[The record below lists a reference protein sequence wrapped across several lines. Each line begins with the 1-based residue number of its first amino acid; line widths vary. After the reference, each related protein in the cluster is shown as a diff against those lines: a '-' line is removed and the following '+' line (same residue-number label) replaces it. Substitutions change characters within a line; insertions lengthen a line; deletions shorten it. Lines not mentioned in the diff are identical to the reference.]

1 MTWIICEGLDRTGKT
16 TVAEL
21 YKSQGYEIIHLSAPS
36 KKFSQPGYS
45 GPSYLD
51 EMLEMYISK
60 SGKDIFWDRS
70 VYGELI
76 WSQIYGRNPQ
86 LSEEDFEVLKEIE
99 QQNDTEYVLMHDP
112 NTEDH
117 WNRCVQNKEPLTKI
131 QFIQAGRL
139 YNQVL
144 AVQRSF
150 TKRTLQDYI
159 KQSEPKEVESN
170 VVVEKTNEVVEEIKQ
185 PELKKVEVEVTPEQK
200 RLIQANAINDIL
212 SSRIIKKK
220 GDFYDMIEGKIR
232 NFLNNE
238 LSALIGM
245 KNLDKSEFSPDEILF
260 LKTLIKQAQKKTK

>member
-21 YKSQGYEIIHLSAPS
+21 YKSQGYEIVHLSAPS
-36 KKFSQPGYS
+36 KKFTQPGYS

-51 EMLEMYISK
+51 EMLELYISK
-60 SGKDIFWDRS
+60 SGKDVFWDRS

-99 QQNDTEYVLMHDP
+99 QQNNSEYVLMHDP

-117 WNRCVQNKEPLTKI
+117 WNRCVQNKEPLTKV

-139 YNQVL
+139 YNQALV
-144 AVQRSF
+144 VQRGF
-150 TKRTLQDYI
+150 IKRTLPDYI
-159 KQSEPKEVESN
+159 KQPEPKEVESTII
-170 VVVEKTNEVVEEIKQ
+170 VEKTHEVVEESKQ
-185 PELKKVEVEVTPEQK
+185 PELKKVEVTPEQK
-200 RLIQANAINDIL
+200 RLIQANVINDVL

-220 GDFYDMIEGKIR
+220 GDFYDTIEGKIR

-238 LSALIGM
+238 LSTLIGM
-245 KNLDKSEFSPDEILF
+245 KSSDKSELSSDEILF